1 VERYF
6 GGSEVGGPVVKSEIF
21 NNYGHV
27 GRKKITFIFKEKKL
41 FFFAGSRR
49 KNGGN
54 GGGEGTG

>member
-27 GRKKITFIFKEKKL
+27 GRKKLHLYLKKKL
-41 FFFAGSRR
+41 FFSAGSRR